1 LLVQSKMGSPRDNT
15 LSHDG
20 IEICTKCQFVHVA
33 MQVAL
38 KPIFNRL
45 NSQAFAAF
53 GATCIDNGASSAGF
67 HAHQKAMGASATC
80 FRGLVCAFHVM

>member
-1 LLVQSKMGSPRDNT
+1 MGGPSDNT
-15 LSHDG
+15 RSHDG